1 MGTLQLALLGRPQ
14 VSCDNVALTGW
25 VFRKSLALLAYLAV
39 TRHPHDR
46 GTLAGL
52 FWPENTEAAAHA
64 NLRKVVS
71 ELHDRIPAHL
81 TITRADLAF
90 NPASSYSLD
99 VETFQRVFD
108 HGYPRRGSALTCA
121 GAEALVEA
129 IDLYRDD
136 FLLGLALRRAPAF
149 EEWALSEREH
159 LRRRALQGLCAL
171 ADYYTAEA
179 APQLALAYL
188 ERLLLLE
195 PAHEGAHRRKMLL
208 LAQEGQ
214 RVAAMRQYDSCRRAL
229 RALDAEPDGATSA
242 IYRQLRA
249 GATAAVPDVM
259 TPAEAAAYLKV
270 RPADIQSLISSGQ
283 VKAKQ
288 IGSDYRISK
297 KVLDDFLAP

>member
-1 MGTLQLALLGRPQ
+1 MGTLQLTLLGRPQ
-14 VSCDNVALTGW
+14 VGCDNVALTGW

-39 TRHPHDR
+39 TRRPHDR

-52 FWPENTEAAAHA
+52 LWPENTEAAAHA

-71 ELHDRIPAHL
+71 ELHARIPAHL
-81 TITRADLAF
+81 TITHADIAF
-90 NPASSYSLD
+90 NLASSYSLD

-108 HGYPRRGSALTCA
+108 HAYPRRGSALTYA

-129 IDLYRDD
+129 VDLYRDD
-136 FLLGLALRRAPAF
+136 FLLGLELHRAPAF

-171 ADYYTAEA
+171 ADYYTADA

-249 GATAAVPDVM
+249 GATATVPDVM
-259 TPAEAAAYLKV
+259 TLAEAAAYLQMK
-270 RPADIQSLISSGQ
+270 PADIQSLINSGQ
-283 VKAKQ
+283 LKARQ
-288 IGSDYRISK
+288 IGSDFRISK
-297 KVLDDFLAP
+297 KVLDDFLAS